1 MEFTNISKQEIHFAL
16 KIWRSLTNAAK
27 KDYFSFKSSLFIKYH
42 FYCLKAKILFIC
54 KSLKQKMLNSRVQ
67 ELNLQWLLFCWHYL
81 KTMTGKAFAVF
92 KNWISRKLSK
102 SLTPYFFS
110 TIIIF
115 KAGLGPFKMDLFP
128 SKGVVQLRPMIGVNK
143 NKGNNHSQKKPYSAK
158 WHNL

>member
-67 ELNLQWLLFCWHYL
+67 ELNLQWLLFCRHYL

-102 SLTPYFFS
+102 SLTPYLFFYYNYFQGWS
-110 TIIIF
+110 WPIQNGFISIKRSRSAQTN
-115 KAGLGPFKMDLFP
+115 DR
-128 SKGVVQLRPMIGVNK
+128 SE
-143 NKGNNHSQKKPYSAK
+143 QK
-158 WHNL
+158 